1 MKKTFILLFVFFL
14 VANSL
19 FAQPVDAPQEGK
31 LRDRCIQY
39 IQNRLDLTKAES
51 SKFKPL
57 FARYFKE
64 FAQTHRMYKDDK
76 LIYRQKIIELRLRY
90 RDEFKQILNE
100 QQANRVYDYEDEF
113 RRQALQIIREN
124 KRNQSNN
131 GAALFSH

>member
-51 SKFKPL
+51 SKFKPV

-90 RDEFKQILNE
+90 CDEFK
-100 QQANRVYDYEDEF
+100 
-113 RRQALQIIREN
+113 
-124 KRNQSNN
+124 
-131 GAALFSH
+131 